1 MEREEKRN
9 SLPLEKSEM
18 QVERE
23 RREVVGEGLLSPEAF
38 ENVPAAPRQERIR
51 KREFMVLP
59 PPSSVTCTRTSPRNS
74 SALCSQRALS
84 LPAHGLSSFNFPR
97 ALHQPGQIYLFYLT
111 TAMIQLTVIPKAEMC
126 ISRNASLTL
135 LVPW

>member
-59 PPSSVTCTRTSPRNS
+59 PPSSVTCTGTR
-74 SALCSQRALS
+74 L
-84 LPAHGLSSFNFPR
+84 
-97 ALHQPGQIYLFYLT
+97 
-111 TAMIQLTVIPKAEMC
+111 
-126 ISRNASLTL
+126 
-135 LVPW
+135 